1 MGSWNVLHFVHGIN
15 YDEHPVGTMPERE
28 RIDGICGL
36 VGDLLRDVKVLC
48 LQEVSGDLLV
58 QLKLAFAPRF
68 HIIDKRSGRAPSVR
82 KRTSS
87 HFGARGE
94 HSEHLVIMVN
104 RDMDIDFVRSGTFA
118 SDAGKGFLKVAIA
131 GGPQVVC
138 THLPFDKSHRADQLA
153 QMGLDGSAF
162 TIVCGDMNSTELH
175 VPGLTRV
182 PFAPDGLVSRPKSRS
197 NIDLVL
203 TNGDADGPCEIV
215 DGSRFSDHNPV
226 IVRIAPPTS
235 SFETF
240 SWS

>member
-15 YDEHPVGTMPERE
+15 YDEHPVDTMPERA
-28 RIDGICGL
+28 RIDGICGI
-36 VGDLLRDVKVLC
+36 VDDLLRDVQVLC

-68 HIIDKRSGRAPSVR
+68 HIMDKRSGRAPSVR
-82 KRTSS
+82 KRTSP
-87 HFGARGE
+87 HFGTNIE
-94 HSEHLVIMVN
+94 HSEHLVIMVH
-104 RDMDIDFVRSGTFA
+104 RDMDIESVRSGAFA

-131 GGPQVVC
+131 GGPRVVC

-153 QMGLDGSAF
+153 QMGLDDSAF

-175 VPGLTRV
+175 VPGLMRV
-182 PFAPDGLVSRPKSRS
+182 PFASDGLVSRPKSRS

-203 TNGDADGPCEIV
+203 TDGLADGPCQIA

-226 IVRIAPPTS
+226 VVRIAPPTS
-235 SFETF
+235 SF
-240 SWS
+240 